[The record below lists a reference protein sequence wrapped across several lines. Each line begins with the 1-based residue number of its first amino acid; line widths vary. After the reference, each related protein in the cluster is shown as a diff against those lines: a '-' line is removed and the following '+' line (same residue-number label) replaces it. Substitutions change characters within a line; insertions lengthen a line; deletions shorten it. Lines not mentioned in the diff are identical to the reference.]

1 MSAEFH
7 SYGSLPT
14 TLEQAQSLIAE
25 LRQQAQVEI
34 AELRQKLQWSELQR
48 SALEEQ
54 LRLKRIEKYG
64 AGSERLSNLQ
74 LELLEEEPSV
84 SPAEV
89 EAESERSSLNG
100 ESSEVLVQRKRQPK
114 KHPGRQILPPHLPR
128 VERVIACS
136 AEQSRCGVCGQEK
149 TIIGY
154 ESSEQLEVEPAK
166 YFVQVTK
173 REKRG
178 CSCGRGG
185 VMTAPVPKRIIEK
198 GLVSDRVVI
207 QTLVNKY
214 GSHLP
219 LYRQSVTLEQE
230 SGLELSRATMDG
242 WVMQV
247 GQLLMPV
254 AGAMKNELLA
264 GSYLQADETPVDVQ
278 MHDGR
283 GHNHQAYLWQYSRP
297 WGTVVFDFRL
307 GRGREGPKQF
317 LGKYGGILQTDGY
330 VAYEKVG
337 GPGLVH
343 AGCWTHCRR
352 GFANVAK
359 LNPGDA
365 VATPIVEKIN
375 ALFAIDAAAG
385 EQGLNLEARQALRRE
400 NAPTVLGTIKTA
412 VESARA
418 SALPGSTLGKA
429 CEYALG
435 QWPKLIRFLDYPELE
450 LSTNLAENSIRPIAI
465 GRKNWIHLGSP
476 QAGPKVAA
484 ILSIFETCRRIKLP
498 VREYLSAVLPGL
510 ANMQL
515 QHLSYLTPMA
525 WAGST
530 HRQPVTATDEET
542 LY

>member
-1 MSAEFH
+1 VSAEFH
-7 SYGSLPT
+7 SYGSQPT
-14 TLEQAQSLIAE
+14 TLEQAQALIAE
-25 LRQQAQVEI
+25 LRQQAQVQI
-34 AELRQKLQWSELQR
+34 AELQQKLQWSELQR
-48 SALEEQ
+48 LGLEEQ

-64 AGSERLSNLQ
+64 VGSEKLSNLQ
-74 LELLEEEPSV
+74 LELLEEEPGV
-84 SPAEV
+84 SQAEV
-89 EAESERSSLNG
+89 EAESERPPLKG
-100 ESSEVLVQRKRQPK
+100 ESSAVLVQRKRKAK
-114 KHPGRQILPPHLPR
+114 KHPGRQNLPPHLPR
-128 VERVIACS
+128 VERVIACP
-136 AEQSRCGVCGQEK
+136 AEQCQCGVCGQEK
-149 TIIGY
+149 AIIGY
-154 ESSEQLEVEPAK
+154 EISEQLEVEPAK

-173 REKRG
+173 REKRA
-178 CSCGRGG
+178 CRCGRGG
-185 VMTAPVPKRIIEK
+185 VITAPVAKRIIEK
-198 GLVSDRVVI
+198 GLVSDGVVI

-219 LYRQSVTLEQE
+219 LYRQSVTLKQE

-254 AGAMKNELLA
+254 VGAMKNELLA

-297 WGTVVFDFRL
+297 WRTVVFDFRL

-359 LNPGDA
+359 LNPGDPI
-365 VATPIVEKIN
+365 ATPILEKIN
-375 ALFAIDAAAG
+375 ALFAIDAAAH
-385 EQGLNLEARQALRRE
+385 EQGLSLEARQALRRE
-400 NAPTVLGTIKTA
+400 KAPEVLGTIKTA
-412 VESARA
+412 VEAARA

-450 LSTNLAENSIRPIAI
+450 LSTNLAENSIRPIAV
-465 GRKNWIHLGSP
+465 GRKNWIHVGSP
-476 QAGPKVAA
+476 QAGPRVAA

-498 VREYLSAVLPGL
+498 VREYLSAVLAGL
-510 ANMQL
+510 ANMHL
-515 QHLSYLTPMA
+515 QYLSNLTPTA
-525 WAGST
+525 WAAQHS
-530 HRQPVTATDEET
+530 
-542 LY
+542 

>member
-14 TLEQAQSLIAE
+14 TLEQAQALITE
-25 LRQQAQVEI
+25 LQR
-34 AELRQKLQWSELQR
+34 KLQWSELQR
-48 SALEEQ
+48 SSLEEK

-64 AGSERLSNLQ
+64 AGSEKLSNLQ
-74 LELLEEEPSV
+74 LELLEEEPGV
-84 SPAEV
+84 SQAEV
-89 EAESERSSLNG
+89 EAESERAPLSG
-100 ESSEVLVQRKRQPK
+100 ESSEVLVQRKGKPK
-114 KHPGRQILPPHLPR
+114 KHPGRQTLPADLAR
-128 VERVIACS
+128 VERVIACP
-136 AEQSRCGVCGQEK
+136 AEQCRCGVCGQEK
-149 TIIGY
+149 AIIGY
-154 ESSEQLEVEPAK
+154 EISEQLEVEPAK

-173 REKRG
+173 REKRA
-178 CSCGRGG
+178 CRCGRGG
-185 VMTAPVPKRIIEK
+185 VMTAPGAQRIIEK

-214 GSHLP
+214 CSHLP
-219 LYRQSVTLEQE
+219 LYRQSLTLKQE

-242 WVMQV
+242 WMMQV

-254 AGAMKNELLA
+254 VGAMKNELLG

-365 VATPIVEKIN
+365 VAMPIVEKIN
-375 ALFAIDAAAG
+375 GLFAIDEAAR
-385 EQGLNLEARQALRRE
+385 EQGLNIAARHALRRE
-400 NAPTVLGTIKTA
+400 KAPAVVNTIKVA

-450 LSTNLAENSIRPIAI
+450 LSTNLAENSIRPIAV
-465 GRKNWIHLGSP
+465 GRKNWIHVGSP

-484 ILSIFETCRRIKLP
+484 ILSIVETCRRIKLP

-515 QHLSYLTPMA
+515 QRLSDLTPTA
-525 WAGST
+525 WAAQ
-530 HRQPVTATDEET
+530 H
-542 LY
+542 

>member
-7 SYGSLPT
+7 SYGLQPK
-14 TLEQAQSLIAE
+14 TLEQAQALIAE
-25 LRQQAQVEI
+25 LQR
-34 AELRQKLQWSELQR
+34 KLQWSELQR

-64 AGSERLSNLQ
+64 AGSEKLTNLQ
-74 LELLEEEPSV
+74 LALLEEEPGV

-89 EAESERSSLNG
+89 EAESEGSPLNG
-100 ESSEVLVQRKRQPK
+100 DVTEVVIQQKKKAK
-114 KHPGRQILPPHLPR
+114 KHPGRQSLPAHLPR
-128 VERVIACS
+128 VERVIACP
-136 AEQSRCGVCGQEK
+136 AEQCRCGVCGQEK
-149 TIIGY
+149 KIIGY
-154 ESSEQLEVEPAK
+154 EISEQLEVEPAK

-173 REKRG
+173 REKRA

-185 VMTAPVPKRIIEK
+185 VMTAPVPRRIIEK

-214 GSHLP
+214 CSHLP

-247 GQLLMPV
+247 GQMLMPV
-254 AGAMKNELLA
+254 VGAMKNELLA
-264 GSYLQADETPVDVQ
+264 GSYLQADETPVEVQ
-278 MHDGR
+278 MHDRR

-297 WGTVVFDFRL
+297 GGAVVFDFRL

-330 VAYEKVG
+330 VGYEKVG
-337 GPGLVH
+337 GPGLIH

-352 GFANVAK
+352 GFANMAK
-359 LNPGDA
+359 LNPGDP

-375 ALFAIDAAAG
+375 VLFAIDAAAR
-385 EQGLNLEARQALRRE
+385 EQGLNIEARQALRRE
-400 NAPTVLGTIKTA
+400 KAPAVLDTIKTA
-412 VESARA
+412 VETARV

-450 LSTNLAENSIRPIAI
+450 LSTNLAENSIRPIAV

-510 ANMQL
+510 ANTPL
-515 QHLSYLTPMA
+515 QRLSDLTPTA
-525 WAGST
+525 WVGQHSQST
-530 HRQPVTATDEET
+530 SQRDR
-542 LY
+542 

>member
-1 MSAEFH
+1 
-7 SYGSLPT
+7 
-14 TLEQAQSLIAE
+14 
-25 LRQQAQVEI
+25 
-34 AELRQKLQWSELQR
+34 
-48 SALEEQ
+48 
-54 LRLKRIEKYG
+54 
-64 AGSERLSNLQ
+64 
-74 LELLEEEPSV
+74 
-84 SPAEV
+84 
-89 EAESERSSLNG
+89 
-100 ESSEVLVQRKRQPK
+100 
-114 KHPGRQILPPHLPR
+114 
-128 VERVIACS
+128 
-136 AEQSRCGVCGQEK
+136 
-149 TIIGY
+149 
-154 ESSEQLEVEPAK
+154 
-166 YFVQVTK
+166 
-173 REKRG
+173 
-178 CSCGRGG
+178 
-185 VMTAPVPKRIIEK
+185 MTAPVAKRIIEK

-214 GSHLP
+214 CSHLP
-219 LYRQSVTLEQE
+219 LYRQSATLKQE

-254 AGAMKNELLA
+254 VGAMKKELLG
-264 GSYLQADETPVDVQ
+264 GSYLQADETPVQVQ
-278 MHDGR
+278 MHDRR

-297 WGTVVFDFRL
+297 RGAVVFDFRL

-343 AGCWTHCRR
+343 AGCWAHCRR

-359 LNPGDA
+359 LNPGDP

-375 ALFAIDAAAG
+375 ALFAIDAVAD
-385 EQGLNLEARQALRRE
+385 EQGLNIAARQALRRE
-400 NAPTVLGTIKTA
+400 KAPAVLGTIKTA

-450 LSTNLAENSIRPIAI
+450 LSTNLAENSIRPIAV
-465 GRKNWIHLGSP
+465 GRKNWIHVGGP

-484 ILSIFETCRRIKLP
+484 ILSIVETCRRIKLP
-498 VREYLSAVLPGL
+498 VREYLSAILPGL

-515 QHLSYLTPMA
+515 QQLSNLTPTA
-525 WAGST
+525 WAAQ
-530 HRQPVTATDEET
+530 H
-542 LY
+542 

>member
-14 TLEQAQSLIAE
+14 TLEQAQAVIAE
-25 LRQQAQVEI
+25 LRQHAQAQI
-34 AELRQKLQWSELQR
+34 AQLQQKLQLAELKVA
-48 SALEEQ
+48 SLEER
-54 LRLKRIEKYG
+54 LRLQRIEKYG
-64 AGSERLSNLQ
+64 VGSEKLSNLQ
-74 LELLEEEPSV
+74 LELLEEEPGV
-84 SPAEV
+84 SQAEV
-89 EAESERSSLNG
+89 EAESERPPLNG
-100 ESSEVLVQRKRQPK
+100 DISEVLVQRKPK
-114 KHPGRQILPPHLPR
+114 KHPGRQTLPAHLPR

-136 AEQSRCGVCGQEK
+136 AAQCKCGVCGQEK
-149 TIIGY
+149 AIIGH
-154 ESSEQLEVEPAK
+154 EISEQLEVEPAK

-173 REKRG
+173 REKRA
-178 CSCGRGG
+178 CRCGRGG

-219 LYRQSVTLEQE
+219 LYRQSLTLKQE
-230 SGLELSRATMDG
+230 TGLELSRATMDG

-254 AGAMKNELLA
+254 VGAMKNELLA

-297 WGTVVFDFRL
+297 WGAVVFDFRL

-352 GFANVAK
+352 GFANVVK
-359 LNPGDA
+359 LNPGDP
-365 VATPIVEKIN
+365 VAAPIVEKIN
-375 ALFAIDAAAG
+375 ALFAIDAAAR
-385 EQGLNLEARQALRRE
+385 ELGLNIEARHELRRE
-400 NAPTVLGTIKTA
+400 KAPAVLNTIKVA
-412 VESARA
+412 VESTRA

-450 LSTNLAENSIRPIAI
+450 LSTNLAENSIRPIAV
-465 GRKNWIHLGSP
+465 GRKNWIHVGSP

-484 ILSIFETCRRIKLP
+484 ILSIVETCRRIHLP

-515 QHLSYLTPMA
+515 QHLSDLTPTA
-525 WAGST
+525 WAAQ
-530 HRQPVTATDEET
+530 H
-542 LY
+542 